1 MKRWLV
7 SLLVGCSGTGPAN
20 PVAVPGQV
28 VVVGDATFRTRV
40 DGGIDVTVVRSFENG
55 TGSGVAT
62 LRAMDL
68 PTAERSPL
76 VRVAIGRAWMQVVDA
91 LDPKRRYDAIKRAI
105 EEVGTDYRK
114 ARPNLID
121 DTSKHLNIAKVLIDQ
136 GDAEGAGAEA
146 IETLRARIGIYL
158 RTFHGQVE

>member
-1 MKRWLV
+1 
-7 SLLVGCSGTGPAN
+7 
-20 PVAVPGQV
+20 
-28 VVVGDATFRTRV
+28 
-40 DGGIDVTVVRSFENG
+40 
-55 TGSGVAT
+55 
-62 LRAMDL
+62 MDL